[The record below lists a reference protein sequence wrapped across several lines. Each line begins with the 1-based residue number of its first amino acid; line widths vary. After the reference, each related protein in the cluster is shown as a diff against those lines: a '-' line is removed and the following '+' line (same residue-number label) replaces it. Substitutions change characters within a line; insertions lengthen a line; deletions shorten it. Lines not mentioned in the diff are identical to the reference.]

1 MTILSNIKDKVQSG
15 FERVIDTEAKIVVLK
30 LVAVLSLA
38 VLVVGSLETLTRKI
52 RLESWIRGWL
62 TEARVLAGYNY
73 VMSSVDFLAAL
84 IVAVGLAYL
93 AVYCYKNIYSD
104 TNPPKEK
111 PQKNKSGE

>member
-1 MTILSNIKDKVQSG
+1 MTILSNIKDKVQGG
-15 FERVIDTEAKIVVLK
+15 FERVIDTEAKTVVLK
-30 LVAVLSLA
+30 LVAVVSLA
-38 VLVVGSLETLTRKI
+38 ILVIGSLETLTRKI

-93 AVYCYKNIYSD
+93 AVYCYKKIYSD
-104 TNPPKEK
+104 NPPRKR
-111 PQKNKSGE
+111 PQKNNSEE